1 MGRASSSTLRPLPE
15 PIRATVFDREIK
27 TKIAWHSI
35 CVRLQNSVI
44 KISAYVPCY
53 NASATISR
61 PVESLSNQSVSPD
74 ELFVIDDGSFERP
87 RLPEGVRVLRFDR
100 NQGRGAVRARAMAE
114 AKHELVVACDATL
127 VLDPNF
133 IEQALPWFA
142 ESNVAAV
149 FGWVK
154 EGNARPHVNRWRER
168 HLFQS
173 RMAREIVR
181 YASLATGCSVIRKSL
196 AEQVGGF
203 DALRRWGEDA
213 DLGQRLLSEGF
224 DVVFDPRL
232 FATAVENDSIRT
244 VIERYVRWNT
254 SEPMRVWD
262 YLRQIGYALRVM
274 VRKDLQANDPIGAC
288 ISLLTPHCQFWYSMK
303 SRAR

>member
-1 MGRASSSTLRPLPE
+1 M
-15 PIRATVFDREIK
+15 ATKV
-27 TKIAWHSI
+27 
-35 CVRLQNSVI
+35 
-44 KISAYVPCY
+44 SAYIPY
-53 NASATISR
+53 HNASDTVSRTI
-61 PVESLSNQSVSPD
+61 ESIEKQSVAPS
-74 ELFVIDDGSFERP
+74 ELFVVDDGSLDRWD
-87 RLPEGVRVLRFDR
+87 LWKGLKVIRFDT
-100 NQGRGAVRARAMAE
+100 NQGRGAARDRAMRE

-127 VLDPNF
+127 VLDSNF
-133 IEQALPWFA
+133 IERALPWFA

-154 EGNARPHVNRWRER
+154 EGNAGPHVNRWRER

-173 RMAREIVR
+173 RIAREIVH

-203 DALRRWGEDA
+203 DASRRLGEDA
-213 DLGQRLLSEGF
+213 DLGQRLLSKGL
-224 DVVFDPRL
+224 DVVFDPGL
-232 FATAVENDSIRT
+232 FATAVANDSVRT

-274 VRKDLQANDPIGAC
+274 ARKDLQANDPIGAC
-288 ISLLTPHCQFWYSMK
+288 ISLLTPHGQFWYSMK